1 MTRETCNDHILLV
14 GFMGSGKTSVSRRLS
29 AITGLSLI
37 DVDYR
42 IEAIQ
47 HRKIPRIFAEEG
59 EEGFRRIETETL
71 AGLKYEGRS
80 IISCG
85 GGIVC
90 NPANRPILE
99 SLGTVIF
106 LDVPLE
112 EAIGRISNPTTRP
125 LLSGERRRGDIRGAH
140 AVVSRGGRHHHQ
152 VIGQDCL
159 PGRQPMQ
166 KGSRT
171 GGAAMSRD
179 RIIHVGTAERARL
192 RHPHRQ
198 RGAFRALV
206 DGA

>member
-47 HRKIPRIFAEEG
+47 HRKIPSIFAEEG

-125 LLSGERRRGDIRGAH
+125 LLSGERPVEEIY
-140 AVVSRGGRHHHQ
+140 
-152 VIGQDCL
+152 
-159 PGRQPMQ
+159 
-166 KGSRT
+166 
-171 GGAAMSRD
+171 
-179 RIIHVGTAERARL
+179 AERMPWYREVADITIKS
-192 RHPHRQ
+192 PDKTVYQ
-198 RGAFRALV
+198 VANQCKKALERE
-206 DGA
+206 GLL

>member
-71 AGLKYEGRS
+71 AGLKS

-125 LLSGERRRGDIRGAH
+125 LLSGERPVEEIY
-140 AVVSRGGRHHHQ
+140 
-152 VIGQDCL
+152 
-159 PGRQPMQ
+159 
-166 KGSRT
+166 
-171 GGAAMSRD
+171 
-179 RIIHVGTAERARL
+179 AERMPWYREVADITIKSSGKTVY
-192 RHPHRQ
+192 Q
-198 RGAFRALV
+198 VANQCKKALERE
-206 DGA
+206 GLL

>member
-112 EAIGRISNPTTRP
+112 EAIGRISNPTPRP
-125 LLSGERRRGDIRGAH
+125 LLSGERPVEEIY
-140 AVVSRGGRHHHQ
+140 
-152 VIGQDCL
+152 
-159 PGRQPMQ
+159 
-166 KGSRT
+166 
-171 GGAAMSRD
+171 
-179 RIIHVGTAERARL
+179 AERMPWYREVADITIKSSGKTVY
-192 RHPHRQ
+192 Q
-198 RGAFRALV
+198 VANQCKKALERE
-206 DGA
+206 GLL

>member
-1 MTRETCNDHILLV
+1 
-14 GFMGSGKTSVSRRLS
+14 
-29 AITGLSLI
+29 
-37 DVDYR
+37 
-42 IEAIQ
+42 
-47 HRKIPRIFAEEG
+47 G

-125 LLSGERRRGDIRGAH
+125 LLSGERPVEEIY
-140 AVVSRGGRHHHQ
+140 
-152 VIGQDCL
+152 
-159 PGRQPMQ
+159 
-166 KGSRT
+166 
-171 GGAAMSRD
+171 
-179 RIIHVGTAERARL
+179 AERMPWYREVADITIKSSDKTVY
-192 RHPHRQ
+192 Q
-198 RGAFRALV
+198 VANQCKKALERE
-206 DGA
+206 GLL